1 MEFLYQDARS
11 PSGRFLAH
19 SEKRN
24 DSRTGRVVFV
34 LQLVDQ
40 PQNTVVQEEV
50 FQDWNT
56 YSQRFD
62 MLTSVI
68 LPMK

>member
-11 PSGRFLAH
+11 PTGRFLAH

-34 LQLVDQ
+34 LQLIDL
-40 PQNTVVQEEV
+40 PQNTVVS
-50 FQDWNT
+50 FKT
-56 YSQRFD
+56 GT
-62 MLTSVI
+62 LI
-68 LPMK
+68 LRDLIC